1 MKSLNRLKKLS
12 AWLSKENIEAA
23 FITSPD
29 NIFYLTGFRSEPHER
44 LLGLVVFQ
52 EEEPFIICP
61 AMEKADARAAGWEHE
76 IIGYQDT
83 DQPWDFIEQAVKARI
98 SNIRQWAVE
107 KNHMNVSRYEELQSR
122 FSSISLQDVEPVLN
136 ELRMLKTAQELE
148 YIQKACELAD
158 FAVEVGVSEIA
169 EGKTELD
176 IIAAIEYE
184 VKKKGVSGM
193 SFDTMV
199 LTGINAASPHGTPG
213 MTKIKKG
220 DFVLFDLGVIYEGYC
235 SDITRTVA
243 FGEVSVDQEKI
254 YQTVL
259 QAQEAAVNAVKPGI
273 LAKQLDKIA
282 RDQITNAGYGEYF
295 PHRLGHGLGISVHE
309 YPSITATNPLRMTEG
324 MVFTIEPGIY
334 VPSIAGV
341 RIEDDLLVTKEGV
354 ETLTKYP
361 KSLQI
366 I

>member
-1 MKSLNRLKKLS
+1 MDRLKKLS
-12 AWLSKENIEAA
+12 TWLNKENIEAA

-52 EEEPFIICP
+52 EKEPFIVCP
-61 AMEKADARAAGWEHE
+61 AMEKSDARAAGWEHE
-76 IIGYQDT
+76 VIGYQDT

-98 SNIRQWAVE
+98 SNIHQWAVE
-107 KNHMNVSRYEELQSR
+107 KNHLIVSRYEELTTR
-122 FSSISLQDVEPVLN
+122 FPGSLLQDAEPILN
-136 ELRMLKTAQELE
+136 ELRMLKTEQELE

-158 FAVEVGVSEIA
+158 FAVNVGVSEIA

-199 LTGINAASPHGTPG
+199 LTGANAASPHGTPG

-220 DFVLFDLGVIYEGYC
+220 DLVLFDLGVVYEGYC

-243 FGEVSVDQEKI
+243 FGEVSAEQEKI
-254 YQTVL
+254 YHTVL
-259 QAQEAAVNAVKPGI
+259 EAQEAAVNAVKPGI

-282 RDQITNAGYGEYF
+282 RDYIADAGYGEYF
-295 PHRLGHGLGISVHE
+295 PHRLGHGLGISIHE

-324 MVFTIEPGIY
+324 IVFTIEPGIY
-334 VPSIAGV
+334 VPNIAGV
-341 RIEDDLLVTKEGV
+341 RIEDDLLVTKNGAK
-354 ETLTKYP
+354 TLTKYP
-361 KSLQI
+361 KTLQI
-366 I
+366 V